1 MRFQFV
7 IKITFII
14 TEMTQY
20 DQLAVLGDPER
31 VCLEVYCVTLVCFV
45 LDAGL
50 DLWSTIHKT
59 RPCFKLDLV

>member
-1 MRFQFV
+1 
-7 IKITFII
+7 
-14 TEMTQY
+14 MTQY

-31 VCLEVYCVTLVCFV
+31 VCLEVYCVALVCFV

-50 DLWSTIHKT
+50 DLWSAIHKI